1 LHHRR
6 VEKSVFTPA
15 YAVLRQ
21 MLVAVRKAAGLSQ
34 RDLAKRLGRERSFVA
49 RVEQGERR
57 VDVVELL
64 WICQACGADPRMV
77 LKPVLRAARKT
88 PGVVGRPLRPE
99 RARLSSR
106 R

>member
-1 LHHRR
+1 
-6 VEKSVFTPA
+6 VEKSTFTPA
-15 YAVLRQ
+15 YSVLRQ
-21 MLVAVRKAAGLSQ
+21 TLVALRKSAGLSQ
-34 RDLAKRLGRERSFVA
+34 RALAQRLGRERSFVA

-64 WICQACGADPRMV
+64 WICEACGADPGEV

-88 PGVVGRPLRPE
+88 AGVVVHPLRPE
-99 RARLSSR
+99 KIRTSSR